1 MVKSRVKVATIL
13 ESQLP
18 EFIREEYPL
27 ASEFLSQY
35 YTAVEHQGAP
45 LDLLSNIDQYIKLD
59 NVTGLAKTT
68 SLTSSIEF
76 YDKTIK
82 VDSTE
87 GFSKQHGLLQIG
99 EEIITYTGITTNSFT
114 GCIRGFVGITS
125 FRNSLK
131 PEDLVFSETNATG
144 HNSNSVVRN
153 LNTLFLEEFLLKLKR
168 QFAPGFDGRTLV
180 SNLNENI
187 FVKQARDFYSSKG
200 TDESFKILFKALYG
214 EEIEIVKP
222 RDYLFQAS
230 DARFKST
237 KDLVVEAIVGDPRD
251 LVNKTLTQEETDY
264 STKAYGSV
272 VDVERLFKNNREYY
286 KIKLDYEY
294 DKDIALSGSIF
305 GTFTIHPKTKIINTE
320 DIESGATT
328 ISVDS
333 TVGFPNSGELLLKIF
348 LYDDNQLA
356 SIVEIPF
363 TYTGKTINQFLGC
376 QGLPEILTKN
386 KYELRINDYAYGLSD
401 NGDQIRV
408 RVSGVL
414 SDLNIQT
421 NTYLCESG
429 DDINIISLGKEG
441 TTSRENN
448 WVYNIPVTYAVKS
461 IVVTS
466 SDPTYRITT
475 FDNHTISRFDSV
487 ILESADGVKKIAKV
501 LKVSKDDSFIIGEQ
515 GTLNLNTSYI
525 VTRRIAKVNTLKS
538 PESNVYNANIQNVYF
553 GDDAEI
559 YVAST
564 SLPNYQEGVD
574 IRDLSKTFNGSF
586 RSTELIEIGPNS
598 FYTGDSVVYRPG
610 PEGNRLDL
618 AEGVYFVK
626 KVDDKNIKLSRSRS
640 NIYTESFV
648 KVSGNLT
655 GNQNK
660 FEYFDFSY
668 QKLESQNIIR
678 KIGNIVND
686 SKTHKTESGFV
697 GILKNGVEILNYKSK
712 DSIFYGPIES
722 IEVLSDGSGYDVIN
736 PPILQISDPTGTGC
750 TGYCAVTGQL
760 ERVDILDR
768 GFDYLENPTIT
779 ISGGDGSGARISA
792 NLISIDHEVVFNA
805 TEKGGL
811 IDVANSIIGFSTDHK
826 FRNGEKVF
834 YYTNNQRSIAGL
846 TTDASYYVSIVD
858 PKKVR
863 LYKEKNDAV
872 LSNSDYVG
880 IGATLGIGNHV
891 LKSSIKKKII
901 GSVNIISP
909 GSGYKNNKTAVDT
922 ADTRNFND
930 IIVSLDTLKIR
941 NHGYSSGDI
950 IVYDP
955 PSQPIGGLGA
965 TSYYVTKVDSN
976 NFKLSQIGSPGQENS
991 FYKTKQYVNLTS
1003 KGVGIHTFNYQ
1014 PIAIKISGR
1023 LGIGTTGNDNYQAVL
1038 RPVFRGSIT
1047 SVNVVDVGSG
1057 YGSPDIIN
1065 FNKQPIFDLI
1075 RGSSAQLVPIVSDGI
1090 IKDVLINY
1098 SGSNYNSTPNIIIE
1112 GSGSGAILVPIIQD
1126 GILVDIKVINGGYGY
1141 SQKDTKV
1148 IAIEAGFEAE
1158 FAAKIK
1164 QWNINTFERLSRTN
1178 ELTLDDGVISN
1189 GLNPNYGLQYSH
1201 VYIPRALR
1209 RILNAVTVNEDG
1221 NNTYRPDI
1229 ESDTDPVLRYHSPII
1244 GWAYDGNPIY
1254 GPYGYSSIAGGPV
1267 VRMKSGYILDLDPDR
1282 PSNFPAG
1289 FFVEDYVYNATNGNN
1304 EQYLDQ
1310 HNGRYCATP
1319 DFPNGT
1325 YAYFA
1330 TISDESIETDGPFRN
1345 QRKPIF
1351 PYLVGDSYK
1360 SKPDLFNFKKESN
1373 QNDLDLNDTNWTR
1386 NTYAYNFAK
1395 SRTFYNFLE
1404 NPLSDGNF
1412 INAEVKSIG
1421 RGFVSGLE
1429 IVNAGKNYQP
1439 RDQIVFNNENTFGS
1453 NAFAKV
1459 ESVFGVGIST
1469 ISTASTTI
1477 NNVEFVAYGNKGNFI
1492 AISSIPHGYINREYV
1507 TISGLS
1513 TDGTEIKGFYTAKVD
1528 TTYYSLKVG
1537 IETSTTTGIVT
1548 YISIAG
1554 PLDYPYIEENDILEI
1569 EDELVKVLNIDPGSS
1584 RIRVLRR
1591 YDNSA
1596 GVAHSASLNFSDRP
1610 RRFVINSG
1618 FTTTFEYVRN
1628 RQFYFDPRESV
1639 GLGTTSGV
1647 GISSALFFGLDNL
1660 NVPVG
1665 IATSS
1670 STILYFKNDFDIY
1683 KFNAGGYIEIT
1694 NSTTSTGIAS
1704 TAFHKQ
1710 HLKITSIG
1718 STSIT
1723 VNFNSTTLQGVGVTA
1738 YIGKE
1743 KSIEI
1748 PTKSIY
1754 IPNHNLKT
1762 GTRLEYSSNGGSS
1775 LTVSIDGT
1783 STSLTN
1789 FPSLYAIK
1797 VDNDTIGISTVRV
1810 GYGSTGIISG
1820 IGSTSSTTPQ
1830 ISFIGFGTGV
1840 YHSFKTKYDNIVL
1853 GDSTINRVTV
1863 STGETHGLQ
1872 VGNYINMSVVSTATT
1887 VITVQYNDENRRIVL
1902 NPKSFVAANINT
1914 QESSIQINDHGLYDG
1929 QKVIYTPSNP
1939 LTPIGGLTNNGIYYI
1954 ISINNNNFKL
1964 ASSKS
1969 DALKKIP
1976 LYINLTSS
1984 SDGTIYQINPRIRV
1998 QKNQKIEF
2006 DLSSSTLS
2014 YNFKSAFN
2022 FSLYKDKNF
2031 KHIFKSDEKDTVF
2044 EVSYSGIIGISPTA
2058 KASLIITDNLPR
2070 KLYYNLNPIDIV
2082 TLSDVKKEI
2091 IIDSEVE
2098 DRNAIEIVSSKY
2110 NGEYPV
2116 IGVTTNKFVYPIPEK
2131 PEKMGYLNLID
2142 CESKYSTKST
2152 NVYGPIATINI
2163 NSKGQGYKYIPG
2175 VSSIISDY
2183 GSQAV
2188 LRVKTNNIGRVK
2200 TVKINNIGFDYPSDK
2215 TLGPTAKLPQILKVG
2230 VLSIIDRI
2238 GISSG
2243 GKNYIKNPKLIVLDG
2258 LTLKPV
2264 KDIDLSYK
2272 VGSPTAKIIKNTDGI
2287 NNVTPLII
2295 PTKNPNGVKINYI
2308 TFDSPTGIATAG
2320 IAVSYSDAKDFPFNV
2335 GDRIL
2340 IENTQVISK
2349 SGKGFNS
2356 KDYNYR
2362 LFNIVST
2369 DPNIG
2374 GENGS
2379 ITYDMSSILQDGYLP
2394 GTYDTINSIGTIVPE
2409 KYFPKFKITLK
2420 QKDFRTG
2427 ETIKFG
2433 SKTAKVERWDDQNNY
2448 LKISGNQSFSTGDL
2462 IFGRSSRTKAIV
2474 EDVISFD
2481 SQYNID
2487 SYSISPAGF
2496 FRETGFLNDNLQRL
2510 HDNDYYQYFSYAI
2523 SSKIPMDVWEEPVST
2538 LNHTSGFK
2546 KFSDLKVESYDS
2558 TYAGITTSQDEGS
2571 FFGINDITRTVNI
2584 NCINDFDLASE
2595 NSILID
2601 SELVSNQIIFATRII
2616 QDYSEALTN
2625 RVLVIDDISN
2635 QFTSENEDITYSVAD
2650 TVADIFDFT
2659 SKVSQKYL
2667 TFVKDKRFVEKRQL
2681 SNVTLIQDNLS
2692 GYINEYGKVYTDED
2706 LGSFDI
2712 NTYYNTSDIVFVPN
2726 ESKENS
2732 YSVDILSFNPSY
2744 TESVSGISSLNI
2756 GSKVNIKSNKLTYN
2770 GLGEKTIVGIASTY
2784 CSAKILVEIANS
2796 KNEIE
2801 FNELSLVHN
2810 GSTVSLLEY
2819 GKLNNSRSY
2828 STGIGTYGA
2837 ELVSNNIKVNFYPN
2851 STGIGTVKVLS
2862 VSIANTST
2870 SGVSTYKLSNS
2881 ILNTNTIGIASTSS
2895 PGITTIASY
2904 NHLYYGENYSGSY
2917 YILSVSDKVNN
2928 RHQISEVVVIDDG
2941 SDAVFVEY
2949 ANNSTSS
2956 GLGTV
2961 GVGVTNSTTNLYY
2974 TPISNTELQ
2983 VTVFQSAIGVK
2994 NEVITTQKID
3004 FSQGSLKVLSSSY
3017 TGSEILDFKYDLYHK
3032 NLPIF
3037 EREFDASDSSI
3048 ISISNNSIKLLNH
3061 FFVSGEEVN
3070 YSIADPTIESPVGIA
3085 TTSIVG
3091 IGSTNKLPSTLYT
3104 VKVSNSEIKLASSA
3118 QNALTDPPECLI
3130 ITSLGVGKRHKLTAK
3145 NQISKSLITID
3156 GIIQSPITNSYIKTS
3171 LSTSITTYSNVI
3183 KVSGIGSLASGDL
3196 IKIDNEI
3203 MKVKNVGTANTV
3215 TVYRSRLGTE
3225 LSSHS
3230 IGTSVTKLY
3239 GNYDIINNSIYFVDR
3254 PYGTTPVGLPTSK
3267 PDQRDYSGI
3276 TTQSYFSGR
3285 VFTRSGV
3292 PDSNQKAY
3300 SDNFVYDDIS
3310 NQFNGFTTSFA
3321 LKSNGS
3327 NPTGIQTYNPIVLI
3341 KGVFQNNERSGT
3353 AVDVT
3358 GNFKLDDS
3366 SGISTITFFGYSGI
3380 QTSDI
3385 NVSNIPIG
3393 GVIVSVGSSQGF
3405 GYQPLVAAGATV
3417 RVSLAGTISAISIGN
3432 SGSGYRSGIQTAV
3445 TIYARNSGNIS
3456 YGSTIIGFGTVYQG
3470 NIANPVLTNSG
3481 IGFTN
3486 YVTTRT
3492 SYASA
3497 SVSAGSTIVYSANLS
3512 FVSAGDYASVGSALT
3527 NVKIVGINT
3536 GFFTIGSAS
3545 TSSVGINTYDAITFK
3560 QYSPPTITIDRPIG
3574 YINIPLKYT
3583 AGTTGLGTGASIDV
3597 VVGQGS
3603 SVIDFTI
3610 KNYGFG
3616 YKPGDILTADTSSI
3630 GIQTIRSSSQFREFY
3645 LFVENV
3651 YFNEFSAWS
3660 FGELQIIDDIAPNF
3674 NGRRKI
3680 FNISID
3686 GKITSITTKKGS
3698 NIDIQSNLI
3707 IFVNDIL
3714 QNPGESYFFDGG
3726 STIEF
3731 SDPPKGPDASG
3742 QGGDTCKIFY
3752 YRGTKDVDVIDA
3764 DILETVKIGDD
3775 LTLTSDDEKY
3785 QQEERSVILVDSTSS
3800 VITNAYSENGVSED
3814 PKLKRPVIWCKQTED
3829 KIIEGKE
3836 VGKDRVLY
3844 EALINPVA
3852 TVIRSVGINTTQIF
3866 VDSIKPFFNDKKEN
3880 IGNKLSSK
3888 IEIYDNIDNFVS
3900 AAATCIV
3907 SAAGTIQS
3915 LVLNSGGNG
3924 YTNAP
3929 TITFTEP
3936 YGIGNTGRA
3945 SATASITSGVVTS
3958 ITIDNP
3964 GIGYSLGRLQ
3974 NVSISSTFFGSGF
3987 PEKTATYSN
3996 LRLSSLT
4003 GEGRDATV
4011 TLSVVNDR
4019 VNQISVSEQGTGYKV
4034 GDLLTVTSIDAE
4046 TEVKN
4051 LDLEVILNVVSIESP
4066 TVFIDPPNIENV
4078 EKIDNVTYEGD
4089 FGIITGIKT
4098 TSIGTDKGL
4107 IFDLFIPYNSTIR
4120 NANVNVGL
4128 GTTGFSGIQTG
4139 YFFVA
4144 YNTNVGNAITSYG
4157 LNGSSVGVGTTF
4169 IDNIYQAVSVSYGST
4184 SAIGVGLTNLVS
4196 VTVKVSN
4203 NNITGLGYSSYYGNY
4218 SWGKITT
4225 TGKNTKSFVVQTNNG
4240 ITGLSTCPVVR
4251 RRYPLKYE
4259 LYAL

>member
-1 MVKSRVKVATIL
+1 L
-13 ESQLP
+13 N
-18 EFIREEYPL
+18 
-27 ASEFLSQY
+27 
-35 YTAVEHQGAP
+35 
-45 LDLLSNIDQYIKLD
+45 NIDQYVKLD

-68 SLTSSIEF
+68 HLTSSIEF

-82 VDSTE
+82 VNSTE
-87 GFSKQHGLLQIG
+87 GFSNKYGLLQIG
-99 EEIITYTGITTNSFT
+99 DEVITYTGITTNSFT

-125 FRNSLK
+125 FKNSLK
-131 PEDLVFSETNATG
+131 PEELVFSETNAAS
-144 HNSNSVVRN
+144 HESSSVVKN

-180 SNLNENI
+180 PNLNENLFI
-187 FVKQARDFYSSKG
+187 KQAKDFYSSKG

-214 EEIEIVKP
+214 EEIEVVKP

-251 LVNKTLTQEETDY
+251 LVNKTLIQDETDY

-272 VDVERLFKNNREYY
+272 VDVERLVKNNKEYY
-286 KIKLDYEY
+286 KIRLDYEY
-294 DKDIALSGSIF
+294 DKDIALSGSVF
-305 GTFTIHPKTKIINTE
+305 GNFTIHPKTKIVNTE
-320 DIESGATT
+320 DIDEGSST

-333 TVGFPNSGELLLKIF
+333 TVGFPNSGTLLLKIS
-348 LYDDNQLA
+348 LYDDNELA
-356 SIVEIPF
+356 SIIEIPF

-386 KYELRINDYAYGLSD
+386 EYEVRINDYAYGLTDS
-401 NGDQIRV
+401 GDQVRV

-414 SDLNIQT
+414 SDLDIKT

-441 TTSRENN
+441 SSSRENS
-448 WVYNIPVTYAVKS
+448 WVYNIPVTYAIRS
-461 IVVTS
+461 ITVTS
-466 SDPTYRITT
+466 SDPTYRIRT
-475 FDNHTISRFDSV
+475 FDPHIISRFDSV

-501 LKVSKDDSFIIGEQ
+501 LRVSSDDSFIIGDQ
-515 GTLNLNTSYI
+515 GTLNLNTSYT
-525 VTRRIAKVNTLKS
+525 VTRRIAKVNTLNS

-553 GDDAEI
+553 GEDDEL

-564 SLPNYQEGVD
+564 SLPNYQESVD
-574 IRDLSKTFNGSF
+574 VRDLSKTFNGSF
-586 RSTELIEIGPNS
+586 ANTEIIDIGPNS

-618 AEGVYFVK
+618 AEGVYFIK
-626 KVDDKNIKLSRSRS
+626 KIDERNIKLSRSRS
-640 NIYTESFV
+640 NINTESFV
-648 KVSGNLT
+648 KVTGNLSE
-655 GNQNK
+655 NANK

-678 KIGNIVND
+678 KVCNITND
-686 SKTHKTESGFV
+686 SKTYKTTSGSI
-697 GILKNGVEILNYKSK
+697 GILKNGVEVLNYKSK

-722 IEVLSDGSGYDVIN
+722 IEVLSEGSGYDVIN
-736 PPILQISDPTGTGC
+736 PPILQITDPTGTGC
-750 TGYCAVTGQL
+750 TGYCAVTGKL

-779 ISGGDGSGARISA
+779 ISGGDGSGARITA
-792 NLISIDHEVVFNA
+792 NLISVDHEVTFNS

-826 FRNGEKVF
+826 FRHGERVF
-834 YYTNNQRSIAGL
+834 YYTNNQRAIAGL
-846 TTDASYYVSIVD
+846 TTDASYFVSVLD
-858 PKKVR
+858 YKRVR
-863 LYKEKNDAV
+863 LYKEKNDAI
-872 LSNSDYVG
+872 SRSDNYVG
-880 IGATLGIGNHV
+880 IGTTFGVGNHA
-891 LKSSIKKKII
+891 LKSAKKKKII

-922 ADTRNFND
+922 NDTRKFND
-930 IIVSLDTLKIR
+930 IIIPLDTIKIK

-950 IVYDP
+950 VVYDP
-955 PSQPIGGLGA
+955 PAQPIGGLAA
-965 TSYYVTKVDSN
+965 TSYYLTKVDAD
-976 NFKLSQIGSPGQENS
+976 NFKLSQLGSPGQEN
-991 FYKTKQYVNLTS
+991 FYYRTKQYVNLTS
-1003 KGVGIHTFNYQ
+1003 KGVGIHTFNHL
-1014 PIAIKISGR
+1014 PITIKVSGR
-1023 LGIGTTGNDNYQAVL
+1023 LGIGTTGNDKYQAVL
-1038 RPVFRGSIT
+1038 NPIFRGSIT
-1047 SVNVVDVGSG
+1047 SVNVVNVGSG

-1075 RGSSAQLVPIVSDGI
+1075 RGSSAQLIPIVADGRI
-1090 IKDVLINY
+1090 RDVLINY
-1098 SGSNYNSTPNIIIE
+1098 SGTNYNSTPNIIIE
-1112 GSGSGAILVPIIQD
+1112 GSGSGAVLVPIIQD
-1126 GILVDIKVINGGYGY
+1126 GILVDIKVLNGGFGY
-1141 SQKDTKV
+1141 LQKDTKV
-1148 IAIEAGFEAE
+1148 TIIEAGFEAS
-1158 FAAKIK
+1158 FSAKIK
-1164 QWNINTFERLSRTN
+1164 QWTINIFERLSRTN
-1178 ELTLDDGVISN
+1178 ELTLDDGIIAN

-1201 VYIPRALR
+1201 VYAPRPLR
-1209 RILNAVTVNEDG
+1209 RILNAVTVNDSG
-1221 NNTYRPDI
+1221 SNNYRPDI

-1254 GPYGYSSIAGGPV
+1254 GPYGYSSVSGGTV

-1282 PSNFPAG
+1282 PSTFPAG

-1304 EQYLDQ
+1304 EEYLDE

-1330 TISDESIETDGPFRN
+1330 TISNETVETDGPFRN
-1345 QRKPIF
+1345 QRKPVF
-1351 PYLVGDSYK
+1351 PYLIGDTYK

-1373 QNDLDLNDTNWTR
+1373 QNDLDLNSTNWTR
-1386 NTYAYNFAK
+1386 NTYPYNFAR

-1421 RGFVSGLE
+1421 RGFVSGIE
-1429 IVNAGKNYQP
+1429 IVNPGKNYQP

-1469 ISTASTTI
+1469 VSTASSTI
-1477 NNVEFVAYGNKGNFI
+1477 SNIEFVPYGKKGNFI
-1492 AISSIPHGYINREYV
+1492 AISSIPHGYINGEYV

-1513 TDGTEIKGFYTAKVD
+1513 TDGTELKGFYTANVD

-1537 IETSTTTGIVT
+1537 IETGTTTGIVT

-1569 EDELVKVLNIDPGSS
+1569 ENELVKVLNIEPGSS
-1584 RIRVLRR
+1584 RIRILRQ
-1591 YDNSA
+1591 YNGTVA
-1596 GVAHSASLNFSDRP
+1596 TAHSASLNFSDRP

-1628 RQFYFDPRESV
+1628 REYYFNPKESV

-1670 STILYFKNDFDIY
+1670 ATVLYFKNDFDIY
-1683 KFNAGGYIEIT
+1683 KFNTGGYIEIT
-1694 NSTTSTGIAS
+1694 NTTTATGIAS

-1710 HLKITSIG
+1710 HVKIISVG
-1718 STSIT
+1718 STAIT
-1723 VNFNSTTLQGVGVTA
+1723 VNFNSSSLQGVGVTA
-1738 YIGKE
+1738 FIGKE
-1743 KSIEI
+1743 KSEEI

-1754 IPNHNLKT
+1754 IPNHNLIT
-1762 GTRLEYSSNGGSS
+1762 GTRLEYSPNQGSS
-1775 LTVSIDGT
+1775 LLVSLNGIT
-1783 STSLTN
+1783 TSLTQ
-1789 FPSLYAIK
+1789 FSSLYAIK
-1797 VDNDTIGISTVRV
+1797 IDKDTIGISTVRV

-1820 IGSTSSTTPQ
+1820 IGSTTTTNPQ
-1830 ISFIGFGTGV
+1830 LAFVGFGTGV
-1840 YHSFKTKYDNIVL
+1840 YHSFKTKYDNVVV

-1863 STGETHGLQ
+1863 STGETHGLV
-1872 VGNYINMSVVSTATT
+1872 VGNSINMNLVSTSTT
-1887 VITVQYNDENRRIVL
+1887 TIVVQYNDENRRIVL
-1902 NPKSFVAANINT
+1902 NPKSFVSANVNT
-1914 QESSIQINDHGLYDG
+1914 QESSIQINDHGFYDG
-1929 QKVIYTPSNP
+1929 QKIIYVASNP
-1939 LTPIGGLTNNGIYYI
+1939 LTPIGGLTSNGIYYVI
-1954 ISINNNNFKL
+1954 AINNNSFKL
-1964 ASSKS
+1964 AASKS
-1969 DALKKIP
+1969 DATRKIP
-1976 LYINLTSS
+1976 LYINLTSA

-1998 QKNQKIEF
+1998 YKNQKIEF

-2022 FSLYKDKNF
+2022 FSLYRDKNF

-2044 EVSYSGIIGISPTA
+2044 ELSYSGPIGISPVA
-2058 KASLIITDNLPR
+2058 KAILTITDNFPR
-2070 KLYYNLNPIDIV
+2070 KLYYKLNPIDIA
-2082 TLSDVKKEI
+2082 TLSDVKKDI
-2091 IIDSEVE
+2091 IIDNEVE
-2098 DRNAIEIVSSKY
+2098 DRNAIEIITSKY

-2116 IGVTTNKFVYPIPEK
+2116 LGITTNKFVYPIPEK
-2131 PEKMGYLNLID
+2131 PEKMVYTNLID
-2142 CESKYSTKST
+2142 CNAKYSTKAL
-2152 NVYGPIATINI
+2152 NAYGSIATINI
-2163 NSKGQGYKYIPG
+2163 NSKGQGYKYAPG
-2175 VSSIISDY
+2175 ISSIISDY

-2188 LRVKTNNIGRVK
+2188 LRVRTNNIGRIK

-2215 TLGPTAKLPQILKVG
+2215 TLGPTAKLPQILKVD
-2230 VLSIIDRI
+2230 VLSIVDRI

-2243 GKNYIKNPKLIVLDG
+2243 GKNYIKNPKLILLDG

-2272 VGSPTAKIIKNTDGI
+2272 VGNPTVKILKNTDGI
-2287 NNVTPLII
+2287 NNVTPIII

-2308 TFDSPTGIATAG
+2308 TFDSGSGIATAG

-2335 GDRIL
+2335 GDKIL
-2340 IENTQVISK
+2340 VENTQIIPK

-2356 KDYNYR
+2356 KDYDYR

-2394 GTYDTINSIGTIVPE
+2394 GTYDTINSIGSIVPE

-2420 QKDFRTG
+2420 QRDFRTG
-2427 ETIKFG
+2427 ETIRSGTK
-2433 SKTAKVERWDDQNNY
+2433 SAKVEKWDDQNNY
-2448 LKISGNQSFSTGDL
+2448 LKISGNQSFLEGDL
-2462 IFGRSSRTKAIV
+2462 IFGRSSRTKATISEV
-2474 EDVISFD
+2474 VSFD

-2496 FRETGFLNDNLQRL
+2496 FRETGFLNNNLQRL
-2510 HDNDYYQYFSYAI
+2510 HDNEYYQYFSYAI
-2523 SSKIPMDVWEEPVST
+2523 SSKIPMDVWDEPVST
-2538 LNHTSGFK
+2538 LNHTSGFR
-2546 KFSDLKVESYDS
+2546 KFSDLKVESFDS
-2558 TYAGITTSQDEGS
+2558 AYAGITTSQDEGS

-2584 NCINDFDLASE
+2584 NCVNDFDLATE

-2601 SELVSNQIIFATRII
+2601 DELTSNQIIFATRII
-2616 QDYSEALTN
+2616 QDYSEAVTN
-2625 RVLVIDDISN
+2625 KVLIIDDISS

-2650 TVADIFDFT
+2650 RVSDIFDFT
-2659 SKVSQKYL
+2659 SKVTQKLL

-2681 SNVTLIQDNLS
+2681 SNVTLIQDNSS

-2706 LGSFDI
+2706 LGSFDVI
-2712 NTYYNTSDIVFVPN
+2712 TYYDTSDIVFVPN
-2726 ESKENS
+2726 QSKENS

-2756 GSKVNIKSNKLTYN
+2756 GSKVNIKSNKITYS
-2770 GLGEKTIVGIASTY
+2770 GTGSKTIVGIASTY
-2784 CSAKILVEIANS
+2784 RSAKILVEVVNAQN
-2796 KNEIE
+2796 KIE
-2801 FNELSLVHN
+2801 FNELSLVHD
-2810 GSTVSLLEY
+2810 GSSVSLLEY
-2819 GKLNNSRSY
+2819 GKLNNNKSY
-2828 STGIGTYGA
+2828 GTGIGTYGA
-2837 ELVSNNIKVNFYPN
+2837 DLSSNNIFVKFYPN
-2851 STGIGTVKVLS
+2851 ESGIGTVKVLS

-2870 SGVSTYKLSNS
+2870 TGLSTYKLSNS
-2881 ILNTNTIGIASTSS
+2881 ILNSNTIGIASTSS

-2904 NHLYYGENYSGSY
+2904 THLSYGENYGGAY
-2917 YILSVSDKVNN
+2917 YIVSVSDKLNN
-2928 RHQISEVVVIDDG
+2928 RHQISEVVVVDDG
-2941 SDAVFVEY
+2941 NDAVYVEY
-2949 ANNSTSS
+2949 GNNSTSI

-2961 GVGVTNSTTNLYY
+2961 GAGVTNSTTNLYY
-2974 TPISNTELQ
+2974 TPISNTAVE
-2983 VTVFQSAIGVK
+2983 VTVFQSSIGVK
-2994 NEVITTQKID
+2994 NEVVTTQKID

-3017 TGSEILDFKYDLYHK
+3017 TGTDILDYKYDLYHK

-3048 ISISNNSIKLLNH
+3048 VSISNNSIKLLNH
-3061 FFVSGEEVN
+3061 YFVSGEEIT
-3070 YSIADPTIESPVGIA
+3070 YSIADPTIESPIGIG

-3091 IGSTNKLPSTLYT
+3091 IGTTDKLPSTLY
-3104 VKVSNSEIKLASSA
+3104 VIKVSNSEIKFASSA
-3118 QNALTDPPECLI
+3118 QNALSDPPEYLT
-3130 ITSLGVGKRHKLTAK
+3130 ITSLGSGKRHKLTAK
-3145 NQISKSLITID
+3145 DQISKSLITID
-3156 GIIQSPITNSYIKTS
+3156 GIIQSPLANSYIKTS

-3183 KVSGIGSLASGDL
+3183 KVAGIGSLASGDL
-3196 IKIDNEI
+3196 IRVDNEI
-3203 MKVKNVGTANTV
+3203 MKIKNIGAANTIS
-3215 TVYRSRLGTE
+3215 VYRSRLGTE
-3225 LSSHS
+3225 LTSHS

-3239 GNYDIINNSIYFVDR
+3239 GNYDIIDNSIYFVDR
-3254 PYGTTPVGLPTSK
+3254 PYGTTPVGVPTSK

-3292 PDSNQKAY
+3292 PESSQKAY

-3310 NQFNGFTTSFA
+3310 NQFNGFTTSFT
-3321 LKSNGS
+3321 LKSNGN

-3341 KGVFQNNERSGT
+3341 KGIFQNNERSGT
-3353 AVDVT
+3353 AVNVT

-3385 NVSNIPIG
+3385 NVSSIPIG
-3393 GVIVSVGSSQGF
+3393 GVIVAAGSSQGF
-3405 GYQPLVAAGATV
+3405 GYQPLVSAGATV
-3417 RVSLAGTISAISIGN
+3417 RVSSAGTITTISIGS
-3432 SGSGYRSGIQTAV
+3432 SGSGYRSGIQTSV

-3456 YGSTIIGFGTVYQG
+3456 YGSTIIGFGTIYQG
-3470 NIANPVLTNSG
+3470 NVVNPVLTNPG

-3486 YVTTRT
+3486 YTITRSALVT
-3492 SYASA
+3492 A
-3497 SVSAGSTIVYSANLS
+3497 SVSAGSTIVYASNLS
-3512 FVSAGDYASVGSALT
+3512 FISVDDYASVGSALT
-3527 NVKIVGINT
+3527 NVRIVGLNT

-3545 TSSVGINTYDAITFK
+3545 TSVVGINTNDIIIFK
-3560 QYSPPTITIDRPIG
+3560 KYSPPTITIDNPIG
-3574 YINIPLKYT
+3574 YTNIPLKYA
-3583 AGTTGLGTGASIDV
+3583 AGKTGLGTGAAVDI

-3603 SVIDFTI
+3603 SVIDFTL

-3616 YKPGDILTADTSSI
+3616 YKPGDILTVDTSSV
-3630 GIQTIRSSSQFREFY
+3630 GVQTNRSAGSQFKQFFI
-3645 LFVENV
+3645 FVENV
-3651 YFNEFSAWS
+3651 YFSDFSAWS
-3660 FGELQIIDDIAPNF
+3660 FGELQIIDDISPNF

-3698 NIDIQSNLI
+3698 NIDIQANLI

-3731 SDPPKGPDASG
+3731 SEAPKGADALG

-3752 YRGTKDVDVIDA
+3752 YRGTRDVDVIDA
-3764 DILETVKIGDD
+3764 DILESVKVGDD
-3775 LTLTSDDEKY
+3775 LTLTSDIEKY
-3785 QQEERSVILVDSTSS
+3785 QQEERAVILVDSTSS

-3814 PKLKRPVIWCKQTED
+3814 PKLRRPVIWCKQTED
-3829 KIIEGKE
+3829 RIIDGKE

-3852 TVIRSVGINTTQIF
+3852 TVIRNVGINTNQIF

-3880 IGNKLSSK
+3880 IGSKFSSK
-3888 IEIYDNIDNFVS
+3888 IEIYENNDNFVS
-3900 AAATCIV
+3900 ASATCIV
-3907 SAAGTIQS
+3907 SIAGTVQS
-3915 LVLNSGGNG
+3915 VVLANGGNG
-3924 YTNAP
+3924 YTNPP
-3929 TITFTEP
+3929 TVTFTEP
-3936 YGIGNTGRA
+3936 YGVGNTGRA

-3958 ITIDNP
+3958 IVIDNP

-3987 PEKTATYSN
+3987 PLPSASYSN
-3996 LRLSSLT
+3996 LRVSSLT
-4003 GEGRDATV
+4003 GEGRDATID
-4011 TLSVVNDR
+4011 LVVLNDR
-4019 VNQISVSEQGTGYKV
+4019 VNQISVNEKGTGYKV
-4034 GDLLTVTSIDAE
+4034 GDLLVIRSIDAE

-4051 LDLEVILNVVSIESP
+4051 LDLEIMMNVISIESP

-4144 YNTNVGNAITSYG
+4144 YNTNVGNGITSYD
-4157 LNGSSVGVGTTF
+4157 LNGASVGVGTTF
-4169 IDNIYQAVSVSYGST
+4169 IDNVYQAVSVSYGST
-4184 SAIGVGLTNLVS
+4184 SAIGVGMTNLVS

-4203 NNITGLGYSSYYGNY
+4203 NSISGLGYSSYYGNY

-4225 TGKNTKSFVVQTNNG
+4225 TGKNTKSFTAQSNNG